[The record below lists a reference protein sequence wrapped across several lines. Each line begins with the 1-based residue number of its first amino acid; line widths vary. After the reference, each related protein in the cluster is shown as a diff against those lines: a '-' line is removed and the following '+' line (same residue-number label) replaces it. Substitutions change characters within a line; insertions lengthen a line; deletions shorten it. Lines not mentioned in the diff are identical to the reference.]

1 MIRTGFYG
9 GSFNPIHKGHI
20 ALAESFM
27 QDMKLDDVWFV
38 VSSQNPF
45 KQTENDLLADKRRFE
60 MVQLAIADNPRFCA
74 TDYEFHLPKPSYTWR
89 TLKSLVLDYPER
101 EFVLLIGADNWVS
114 FPRWDHYKDIL
125 RHHAIAVYPRRDYPI
140 NAALLPPGVT
150 LLNTPLYD
158 ISSTD
163 IRNRIRKGIPVDNV
177 LPARVLPTALK
188 YYQTSK

>member
-1 MIRTGFYG
+1 
-9 GSFNPIHKGHI
+9 
-20 ALAESFM
+20 
-27 QDMKLDDVWFV
+27 
-38 VSSQNPF
+38 
-45 KQTENDLLADKRRFE
+45 
-60 MVQLAIADNPRFCA
+60 
-74 TDYEFHLPKPSYTWR
+74 
-89 TLKSLVLDYPER
+89 
-101 EFVLLIGADNWVS
+101 LIGADNWVS
-114 FPRWDHYKDIL
+114 FPRWDHYEDIL
-125 RHHAIAVYPRRDYPI
+125 HHHAIAVYPRRDYPI

>member
-38 VSSQNPF
+38 VSPQNPF
-45 KQTENDLLADKRRFE
+45 KQTGNDLLADKRRFE

-89 TLKSLVLDYPER
+89 TLKSLALEYPER

-114 FPRWDHYKDIL
+114 FPRWDHYEDIL
-125 RHHAIAVYPRRDYPI
+125 HHHAIAVYPRRDYPI
-140 NAALLPPGVT
+140 NATLLPPGVT

-163 IRNRIRKGIPVDNV
+163 IRNRIRKGIPVDDV
-177 LPARVLPTALK
+177 LPARVLPAALK